1 MAHAPKSTA
10 SHATVASMLAALL
23 WAPAHAATS
32 EVSPAGF
39 LVTIRLESRA
49 TPHQF
54 YAALSH
60 VGNWWNKEHTW
71 SGDAANLSLATE
83 ASACFCERWAGGS
96 VEHAR
101 VVYAAKDSTLRL
113 HGALGPLQALAV
125 RGALTFAFAAKD
137 AKTIVQVTYRVA
149 GNAASGLDDLAA
161 PVDGVIGEQARRLVA
176 YVETGNPETAAP
188 K

>member
-1 MAHAPKSTA
+1 MAHAPKRA
-10 SHATVASMLAALL
+10 GSHAAIASMLAALL
-23 WAPAHAATS
+23 SAPAHAATS

-39 LVTIRLESRA
+39 LVTVRLESRA
-49 TPHQF
+49 TPHQL

-60 VGNWWNKEHTW
+60 VGNWWNREHTW

-83 ASACFCERWAGGS
+83 ASACFCERWAGSS

-101 VVYAAKDSTLRL
+101 VVYAAADSTLRL

-125 RGALTFAFAAKD
+125 EGALTFAFAAKD

-149 GNAASGLDDLAA
+149 GNLASGLDGLAA
-161 PVDGVIGEQARRLVA
+161 PVDSVIGEQARRLVA
-176 YVETGNPETAAP
+176 YAETGNPEPAAP